1 MTFCFHAVPCQN
13 VLDYFKTVLDFH
25 NQLVQPMTEEQFAEV
40 RKFHHIS
47 QLFKTTCWCD
57 LIK

>member
-1 MTFCFHAVPCQN
+1 MAVYSRTVPCQN

-40 RKFHHIS
+40 RKPHHFS
-47 QLFKTTCWCD
+47 QLFKLNCLLSVLT
-57 LIK
+57 